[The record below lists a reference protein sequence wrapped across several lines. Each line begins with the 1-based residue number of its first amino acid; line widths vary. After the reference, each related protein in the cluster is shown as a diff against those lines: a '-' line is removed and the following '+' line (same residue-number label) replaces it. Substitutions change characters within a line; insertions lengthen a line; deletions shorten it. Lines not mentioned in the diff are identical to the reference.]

1 MDESRPDF
9 GGFRNQVTL
18 EVNLED
24 VEQFDAELAAD
35 VLENTRR
42 YQGLFSDVVYELLPK
57 YKIHEV
63 TAKDALD
70 VFIEHRLLVEQRARE
85 QRETEGTGADDRV
98 RYPPELMRR

>member
-1 MDESRPDF
+1 M
-9 GGFRNQVTL
+9 TL

-42 YQGLFSDVVYELLPK
+42 YQGLFSDVVFELLPN
-57 YKIHEV
+57 YKLHEV

-70 VFIEHRLLVEQRARE
+70 VFIEHRLLVEQRVSNK
-85 QRETEGTGADDRV
+85 T
-98 RYPPELMRR
+98 PKELSLRIVFAILRNSCVASKS